1 MLQELNVLLKGIW
14 SKMPFGATL
23 TCFFFLVVLEETKE
37 TLYYANFAHHSW

>member
-14 SKMPFGATL
+14 SKMPFRATL
-23 TCFFFLVVLEETKE
+23 THFFFLEVLEEIKV